1 MHEDPETT
9 LSVLAEPV
17 VDDARLLVID
27 GASSLIVGLPA
38 AGTVTIG
45 RAPECEVRLD
55 DAACSRRHARLHI
68 DDGAMTLE
76 DLGSHNGTR
85 VNGERVTER
94 YPLSSDDVISIGPI
108 RLVIHAQH
116 RVRRAVLLEPAA
128 LRGRLVQ
135 EVERAVSYER
145 PLCVAVVATD
155 RSARSIASAVTD
167 TLRVLDVIGVLDE
180 RHLVVLMPELGFEA
194 ARAAGE
200 RFLSAIDRNGV
211 SVGLAMCP
219 TDACASEALIAAARA
234 AAARGGGVRG
244 AAECVERLAFAG
256 NIALVADAAMIQ
268 IYDLLR
274 RLAASD
280 LSVLISGETGV
291 GKENVAHA
299 LHQWSP
305 RANGPFVAIN
315 CASLPEALVE
325 SELFGHERGSFTS
338 AVSTKIGHL
347 EAADSGTVFFDEIG
361 ELPLAAQAKLLRA
374 LASRQILRVGG
385 RKEVAIDVRIVV
397 ATNRKLEVEVR
408 EGRFREDLFFRLGA
422 AKVVIPPLRERPR
435 ELALLARYFIER
447 ACVGTDRVA
456 PELSPATLAVLAR
469 HRWPG
474 NVRELKNEMEY
485 VAATATE
492 LVIEPWHLSERIA
505 PIAPSMA
512 IVPVPQRSA
521 GDDARFR
528 PINDE
533 LRDLERRRMREALV
547 AASGVQKKAAEL
559 IGMPLRT
566 FTMKYKQYSLGER
579 WPGGSAG

>member
-1 MHEDPETT
+1 MLEEPQTT
-9 LSVLAEPV
+9 LSVLTESPV
-17 VDDARLLVID
+17 DGARLLVID

-45 RAPECEVRLD
+45 RAPECEVRLG
-55 DAACSRRHARLHI
+55 DAACSRRHARLHV
-68 DDGAMTLE
+68 DDGTLMLE

-85 VNGERVTER
+85 VNGERVTGR
-94 YPLSSDDVISIGPI
+94 HPLTSDDVISIGPI
-108 RLVIHAQH
+108 RLVIYAQH
-116 RVRRAVLLEPAA
+116 RARRAVLLEPAA

-155 RSARSIASAVTD
+155 RNARSIASAVTD
-167 TLRVLDVIGVLDE
+167 SLRLVDVIGVLDE
-180 RHLVVLMPELGFEA
+180 RHLVVLMPELGPAA
-194 ARAAGE
+194 ARTAAE

-211 SVGLAMCP
+211 SVGLAACP
-219 TDACASEALIAAARA
+219 ADACASEALIAAARA
-234 AAARGGGVRG
+234 AAARGGGVRD
-244 AAECVERLAFAG
+244 AAECFEQLQLAG
-256 NIALVADAAMIQ
+256 STALVVDAAMIQ
-268 IYDLLR
+268 IYDLVR

-305 RANGPFVAIN
+305 RASRPFVAIN

-325 SELFGHERGSFTS
+325 SELFGHERGAFTN
-338 AVSTKIGHL
+338 AVSTKVGHL
-347 EAADSGTVFFDEIG
+347 EAADGGTVFFDEIG

-374 LASRQILRVGG
+374 LESRRILRIGG
-385 RKEVAIDVRIVV
+385 RKELAVDVRVV
-397 ATNRKLEVEVR
+397 AATNRKLEVEVK

-435 ELALLARYFIER
+435 ELALLARYFVER
-447 ACVGTDRVA
+447 ACTAADRAV
-456 PELSPATLAVLAR
+456 PELSPATLVALAH
-469 HRWPG
+469 HRWSG

-485 VAATATE
+485 VAATATD
-492 LVIEPWHLSERIA
+492 LVVEPWHLSERIA
-505 PIAPSMA
+505 ATAPCVTV
-512 IVPVPQRSA
+512 VPRTQRPME
-521 GDDARFR
+521 GELRFR

-533 LRDLERRRMREALV
+533 LRDLERRRMREAL
-547 AASGVQKKAAEL
+547 AAAGGVQKKAAEL

-566 FTMKYKQYSLGER
+566 FTMKYKQ
-579 WPGGSAG
+579 